1 MYTRDDVMGIV
12 SQVDFLTSQLS
23 YFHLGQVTVADV
35 RPYMDSTYTI
45 MEVYMYIHDI
55 VCIVVHVHCFFLPSI
70 SSLIKTCTCTLHALY
85 HATFMLYQKGLIVLS
100 VCTCNIF

>member
-35 RPYMDSTYTI
+35 RPYMEKTYTI
-45 MEVYMYIHDI
+45 MEV
-55 VCIVVHVHCFFLPSI
+55 HVY
-70 SSLIKTCTCTLHALY
+70 T
-85 HATFMLYQKGLIVLS
+85 
-100 VCTCNIF
+100 